1 MFLLKDLGHGSIGG
15 ILSFG
20 AYGVIA
26 GAEADVAPAESED
39 GSPGGIRFVRY
50 RLSSSFG
57 AISPAEGR
65 L

>member
-39 GSPGGIRFVRY
+39 GLRRE
-50 RLSSSFG
+50 FG
-57 AISPAEGR
+57 